1 MNQSETGNEA
11 VLVQPTEPALTSSET
26 KENSKDLL
34 TCCEPLFF
42 PVSEGKLMNM
52 YILSFGLYGVFWF
65 YKNWKLQ
72 QKLMSKKIYP
82 MWRAIFSIFF
92 THSLF
97 KRIDEQAS
105 HLERQHKFNA
115 SSLATFFVFAI
126 VLSNVLDRLAM
137 NTALLDSISDSTIVI
152 LSLVLFLSS
161 TYPLIKVQAT
171 VNRIN
176 NDMLGYLNY
185 KYSVVNYALMA
196 VGTVLWL
203 LIAFGL
209 LLDSAGFVTGNNI

>member
-1 MNQSETGNEA
+1 
-11 VLVQPTEPALTSSET
+11 
-26 KENSKDLL
+26 
-34 TCCEPLFF
+34 
-42 PVSEGKLMNM
+42 
-52 YILSFGLYGVFWF
+52 
-65 YKNWKLQ
+65 
-72 QKLMSKKIYP
+72 
-82 MWRAIFSIFF
+82 
-92 THSLF
+92 
-97 KRIDEQAS
+97 
-105 HLERQHKFNA
+105 
-115 SSLATFFVFAI
+115 
-126 VLSNVLDRLAM
+126 M